1 MKALTMTGGDDLC
14 LKILTDENTD
24 IVHRY
29 FQENQQHL
37 SPWEPKRPA
46 DFYSAEMI
54 HQRLWHAQ
62 RDAEQG
68 VAYQFGIINGT
79 GTEMLGAC
87 NFSNIARGPFQ
98 ACHLGYSM
106 AARHQGKG
114 IMTRALTTA
123 LDYMLVELDLHRIM
137 AAYIPT
143 NARSEK
149 LLLRLG
155 FEKEGYAKS
164 YLKIAGRWQDH
175 VLTSLINPR
184 HAE

>member
-1 MKALTMTGGDDLC
+1 MKVLTMAGRDLR
-14 LKILTDENTD
+14 LKILTDDDTD
-24 IVHRY
+24 IVYRY
-29 FQENQQHL
+29 FQENQDHL
-37 SPWEPKRPA
+37 SPWEPNRPE
-46 DFYSAEMI
+46 DFYSQEVI
-54 HQRLWHAQ
+54 RQRLWHAQ
-62 RDAEQG
+62 KDAEQG
-68 VAYQFGIINGT
+68 RAYQFGIVDSAD
-79 GTEMLGAC
+79 TEMLGAC

-98 ACHLGYSM
+98 ACYLGYSI
-106 AARHQGKG
+106 AARHEGKG
-114 IMTRALTTA
+114 IMALALTTA
-123 LDYMLVELDLHRIM
+123 IDYMLSELDLHRIM

-175 VLTSLINPR
+175 VLTSLINSR

>member
-1 MKALTMTGGDDLC
+1 MNELIRVGNDLRM
-14 LKILTDENTD
+14 KILTAEDTD

-29 FQENQQHL
+29 FHENQHHL
-37 SPWEPKRPA
+37 SQWEPIRPEG
-46 DFYSAEMI
+46 FYCSEMI
-54 HQRLWHAQ
+54 SQRLYQAQ
-62 RDAEQG
+62 RDAEKG
-68 VAYQFGIINGT
+68 LAYQFGIVNGA

-98 ACHLGYSM
+98 ACHLGYSI
-106 AARHQGKG
+106 AACHEGKG
-114 IMTRALTTA
+114 IMTQALAAT
-123 LDYMLVELDLHRIM
+123 LEYMLGELDLHRVM

-143 NARSEK
+143 NTRSEK

-175 VLTSLINPR
+175 VLTSLINSR
-184 HAE
+184 HTA

>member
-1 MKALTMTGGDDLC
+1 MKELTLVGNDLR
-14 LKILTDENTD
+14 LKILTVEDTD

-29 FQENQQHL
+29 FHENQHHL
-37 SPWEPKRPA
+37 SQWEPIRPE
-46 DFYSAEMI
+46 DFYRAEVI
-54 HQRLWHAQ
+54 RQRLCHAHS
-62 RDAEQG
+62 DAEQG
-68 VAYQFGIINGT
+68 LAYQFGIVNGA

-98 ACHLGYSM
+98 ACHLGYSI
-106 AARHQGKG
+106 AARHEGKG
-114 IMTRALTTA
+114 IMSQALSATIE
-123 LDYMLVELDLHRIM
+123 YMLGELDLHRIM

-143 NARSEK
+143 NTRSEK

-164 YLKIAGRWQDH
+164 YLKIAGHWQDH
-175 VLTSLINPR
+175 VLTSLINRR